1 MGKKQKIILAAF
13 RENSGLS
20 SIFYFTG
27 GTALSEFYLKHRESL
42 DLDFFTEKEFDPQ
55 VILEAVQSWSKKY
68 GFTIKSSFVDPTYIY
83 ILNFKGGEQLK
94 IDFARYPYPQLNKPE
109 NYDGI
114 LVDSFLDIAANKL
127 LLINQ
132 RTEVKDFVDL
142 YFILKKFNFWELR
155 DAVKTKFNV
164 EIEPFLVAAD
174 FMKVENFEIMP
185 KMYKKLDPETLK
197 KFFKNQAKKLGHQS
211 IS

>member
-1 MGKKQKIILAAF
+1 MGKKQKIIFDAF
-13 RENSGLS
+13 RGNRKLS

-42 DLDFFTEKEFDPQ
+42 DLDFFTQNEFDSQ
-55 VILEAVQSWSKKY
+55 IILEAVQSWSKKY
-68 GFTIKSSFVDPTYIY
+68 RFIIKSSFIDPTYIY
-83 ILNFKGGEQLK
+83 ILNFKDGEQLK
-94 IDFARYPYPQLNKPE
+94 IDFARYPYPQLNKPKSH
-109 NYDGI
+109 DGI
-114 LVDSFLDIAANKL
+114 LVDSFLDLAANKL

-164 EIEPFLVAAD
+164 EIEPFLAAAD
-174 FMKVENFEIMP
+174 FMKVADFEIMP
-185 KMYKKLDPETLK
+185 KMYKKLDLETLK
-197 KFFKNQAKKLGHQS
+197 KFFQTQAKNLGSQFT
-211 IS
+211 